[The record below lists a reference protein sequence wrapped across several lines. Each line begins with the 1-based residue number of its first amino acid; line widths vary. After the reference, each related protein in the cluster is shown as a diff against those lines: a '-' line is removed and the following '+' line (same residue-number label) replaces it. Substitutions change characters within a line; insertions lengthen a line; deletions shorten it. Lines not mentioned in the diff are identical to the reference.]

1 MATPESPEMQLDFR
15 SPPDPPRCR
24 WISHPHLKKDEMAE
38 FRTSQRVILALVM
51 LASAAL
57 TIPQL
62 GLRSLWWDE
71 GFSWWLTTVDLKD
84 LWQITWDFEEINMF
98 AYSGLLNIWS
108 RWGDSEFWLRLP
120 SALFAVGAVWAV
132 ARLGSI
138 LFEPRVGLTA
148 ALIMALNGFVVYY
161 GQEARA
167 YSMLLFFT
175 TLSSYL
181 LLRALKDGELRYWF
195 GFVVVSI
202 LCGYTQVFGA
212 LQVFSQ
218 VFIVGFLVYAASKR
232 VPKRLIITAGVV
244 LLGMLPLIWFVLT
257 KRGGIDWIPH
267 PTLGSLA
274 LIVKSL
280 VGGGVMLITYVPL
293 IVFGFAR
300 RQSHRVPISGGG
312 SFSPA
317 AYVVLC
323 FAVPMA
329 LVFGISLIRPL
340 TVPRYLIATVAPLS
354 LAAAVGIMAIPRRA
368 LRTVALVVV
377 AALAF
382 RSSVSQLARGTGED
396 FRSATNLILQGAMAG
411 EVLLFCLPDAKMVF
425 DYYARDKSVIPPTV
439 YPKES
444 KPYKKELLFG
454 EPGAPSPDDIATLAA
469 GYDRVWM
476 LRTHDKRGI
485 CGPPL
490 LAALGKTHVIFE
502 EKEFP
507 EVRVVLLAKRG

>member
-1 MATPESPEMQLDFR
+1 M
-15 SPPDPPRCR
+15 
-24 WISHPHLKKDEMAE
+24 
-38 FRTSQRVILALVM
+38 LALIM

-71 GFSWWLTTVDLKD
+71 FFSWWQATLDLKD
-84 LWQITWDFEEINMF
+84 LWQITWNFGEVNMF

-148 ALIMALNGFVVYY
+148 ALIMALNGFLVFY
-161 GQEARA
+161 GQEART
-167 YSMLLFFT
+167 YSMLLFLA

-181 LLRALKDGELRYWF
+181 LVRALKDGELRYWF

-232 VPKRLIITAGVV
+232 VPKRLMITAGFV

-257 KRGGIDWIPH
+257 VVLTNFGGAVSWIPR

-280 VGGGVMLITYVPL
+280 VGGGVMLLTYVPL
-293 IVFGFAR
+293 IVFGLAR
-300 RQSHRVPISGGG
+300 RYRDKIPITGGG

-329 LVFGISLIRPL
+329 LVFGISLIKPL
-340 TVPRYLIATVAPLS
+340 TVPRYLIATVSPLA
-354 LAAAVGIMAIPRRA
+354 LAAAVGVMAIPRRA

-382 RSSVSQLARGTGED
+382 RSSVAQLARGTGED
-396 FRSATNLILQGAMAG
+396 FRSATNHILQGAMPGDA
-411 EVLLFCLPDAKMVF
+411 LLFCLPDAKMGF
-425 DYYARDKSVIPPTV
+425 DYYARDKGVVPPTV

-444 KPYKKELLFG
+444 RPYKKELLFG

-476 LRTHDKRGI
+476 LRTHDKRGT

-490 LAALGKTHVIFE
+490 LAALGKTHVILE

-507 EVRVVLLAKRG
+507 EVRVVRLAKRV